1 MRFVIK
7 SGSAILSK
15 SSGGAASPAGGL
27 DPDAVR
33 RLAAQLIKL
42 HRAGHD
48 VILVSSGAI
57 AAGVGRLG
65 LKERPVDLRVKQAT
79 AAVGQLVLMKTYE
92 DAFAQANI
100 IPAQILLTR
109 EDLTNRERY
118 LNIRNTF
125 LHLLSLRIIPIVNEN
140 DTVST
145 AEIQF
150 GDNDSLSA
158 IVATKVEADRLILL
172 SDVPGFYRSDSEG
185 QLTQDIIPVIE
196 KITPEMEKNVSR
208 SSGSK
213 MSVGGMATKLQA
225 AKMATA
231 AGIETWIGSGSD
243 DRVLE
248 KMLSGEPNAGT
259 KFVARP
265 VKVAHRHAWIA
276 FGRKAKGT
284 LVIDAGAQRA
294 LIEQKKSLLPSGVV
308 KVRGSFQVG
317 ETVIVKSLEGDEMA
331 RGLVNFSS
339 EELNLIRGRQSN
351 EITGLLGRPA
361 SSEVIHRDNLVV
373 L

>member
-1 MRFVIK
+1 MRLVVK

-15 SSGGAASPAGGL
+15 SSGGL

-42 HRAGHD
+42 HHAGHD

-65 LKERPVDLRVKQAT
+65 LKERPVDLRVKQAA
-79 AAVGQLVLMKTYE
+79 AAVGQLALMKTYE
-92 DAFAQANI
+92 EAFAQANI

-109 EDLTNRERY
+109 EDLAHRERY

-125 LHLLSLRIIPIVNEN
+125 LHLLSLKIIPIVNEN

-158 IVATKVEADRLILL
+158 IVATKVEADKLILL

-196 KITPEMEKNVSR
+196 KITPEMERHVSKA
-208 SSGSK
+208 SGSK
-213 MSVGGMATKLQA
+213 LSVGGMATKLAA

-248 KMLSGEPNAGT
+248 KILNGDSNAGT
-259 KFVARP
+259 RFVARP
-265 VKVAHRHAWIA
+265 VKVAHRNAWIA
-276 FGRKAKGT
+276 FGRAAKGT
-284 LVIDAGAQRA
+284 LVIDSGAQRA
-294 LIEQKKSLLPSGVV
+294 LIEQKKSLLPSGIV
-308 KVRGSFQVG
+308 KVRGPFQVG
-317 ETVIVKSLEGDEMA
+317 DTVILKSLEGDEIA

-361 SSEVIHRDNLVV
+361 SSEVIHRDNLVT